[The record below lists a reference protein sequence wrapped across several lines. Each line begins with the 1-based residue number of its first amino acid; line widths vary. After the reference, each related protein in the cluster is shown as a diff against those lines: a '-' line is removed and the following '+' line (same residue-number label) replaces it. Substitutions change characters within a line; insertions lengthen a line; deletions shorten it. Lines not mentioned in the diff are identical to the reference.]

1 MYPLWAP
8 EPLWTLWIR
17 EKSPADTSNE
27 ASLEKKIEAHEFGEN
42 HRRGSCQSLCE
53 PLRIEL
59 PSFSV
64 TSLPCLSLNFRVAMI
79 SLSSRSLGDK
89 LRVAPGSWT
98 SKSWPR
104 TYCSTSL
111 RTSSSTLLTSSVEPF
126 FSGLS
131 EFRTIATA
139 SDTCSTDNNQLT

>member
-1 MYPLWAP
+1 MK
-8 EPLWTLWIR
+8 T
-17 EKSPADTSNE
+17 KGE
-27 ASLEKKIEAHEFGEN
+27 ASY
-42 HRRGSCQSLCE
+42 QSLCE
-53 PLRIEL
+53 AMQIEL
-59 PSFSV
+59 PSFNV

-111 RTSSSTLLTSSVEPF
+111 RTSSSTLLTSSVDPCF
-126 FSGLS
+126 WGSS

-139 SDTCSTDNNQLT
+139 SDTCNTDNNQLTWRRIQTFNEWQLLPVIVTPCSRVQINQVSGDLLSPSSR